1 MSKQQYT
8 AQEMIDAIWAAN
20 GVVRQAAAR
29 LGCTAATVY
38 NYAQRYVTVKD
49 AMHEAR
55 RNTYAEAQ
63 DSLVNMMRDPSHKD
77 HKWAVDRLLKTYGE
91 SVPDGLDWAERERKE
106 HSGPNGGPVQHDW
119 GPPRDKDED
128 SE

>member
-1 MSKQQYT
+1 MC
-8 AQEMIDAIWAAN
+8 DALRAAD
-20 GVVRQAAAR
+20 GVVLQAARKLDCSAMTIYR
-29 LGCTAATVY
+29 
-38 NYAQRYVTVKD
+38 YAKRYVTVKQ
-49 AMHEAR
+49 AMQEAR

-63 DSLVNMMRDPSHKD
+63 GYLVAMMRDRDHKD